1 MGSVYGV
8 FTYSYALKKNISLTN
23 PFKGV
28 VYVFGIH
35 RFASICQF
43 ARDHIDIIPPVKRS
57 HIPPNWKFGTST
69 HKRFGK
75 GYQGFLH
82 NPPIVEPPSHGRF
95 PQSFPYLKGG
105 VSMGNGPTWGVPGIS
120 LEDMLPSLKLT

>member
-75 GYQGFLH
+75 GYQGISPQ
-82 NPPIVEPPSHGRF
+82 PPNSGTPFTWPLPTIIPILEGWCQHG
-95 PQSFPYLKGG
+95 
-105 VSMGNGPTWGVPGIS
+105 
-120 LEDMLPSLKLT
+120 